1 MHVAG
6 DPTVST
12 GEIARLGGVGRA
24 AVSNWR
30 RRHDD
35 FPDPVAGT
43 ASSPRFALSEIEAW
57 MRRNGRTYRLSPAD
71 LAWQRLRPA
80 GNDLHLAARLA
91 AAGEH
96 LLAGDPVAVALLPA
110 RTGHADVEIEPDPEL
125 RRVLD
130 ELAGAIG
137 PAAAFEE
144 LCTRLRGVLRLRSE
158 PSEETASAM
167 ARIALPGP
175 GTLLDPACGTG
186 TLLLTAAPERAWGCC
201 ADPDLAR
208 IAGARLL
215 LTGIDG
221 HIDAADAV
229 RAGPPERLADGVVC
243 DPPADRSHGDAELA
257 ADRRFGYGLPPRT
270 EPELAWVQHSL
281 AAVVPGGTVVVRM
294 PAAAAD
300 RRAGRR
306 IRANL
311 LRAGALRAVLTVP
324 DGDLW
329 VLVRP
334 LPEAQGASTVPSTM
348 LVARGAADEMPEM
361 WTAFR
366 TGRELPADARAV
378 PVVELLDDV
387 VDLAP
392 DRTLPRA
399 HGADPAATYVAL
411 HSRVPAPAEAP
422 RLAALGERRDLP
434 TATVAELSRTGALRA
449 RPAAAGTV
457 LGAGDVAVLTVADLA
472 TGAHPTGRTTPGRT
486 LVRVRP
492 GDVVASAMGRVR
504 VATVR
509 AVLGPGLV
517 AYRVDPDRLDAEFLA
532 GVLRCAPAPTGST
545 RHGQRAR
552 VPLLPLA
559 EQRRYGVAFRELQ
572 AAADAARAAAE
583 RAEELQR
590 IGGDGLVEGW
600 LAPE

>member
-1 MHVAG
+1 MVAE
-6 DPTVST
+6 PTLST

-35 FPDPVAGT
+35 FPEPVAGT
-43 ASSPRFALSEIEAW
+43 ASSPRFALTDVEAW
-57 MRRNGRTYRLSPAD
+57 MRRNGRSYRLSPVD
-71 LAWQRLRPA
+71 LAWQRLRPS
-80 GNDLHLAARLA
+80 GDDLHLAGRVA

-96 LLAGDPVAVALLPA
+96 LLATVDPAAAARLPA
-110 RTGHADVEIEPDPEL
+110 AGSPPDPEL

-130 ELAGAIG
+130 ELAAAVG
-137 PAAAFEE
+137 PAAALDE
-144 LCTRLRGVLRLRSE
+144 LCALLRSALRTRPD
-158 PSEETASAM
+158 PSEETALAM
-167 ARIALPGP
+167 AGIALPGH

-186 TLLLTAAPERAWGCC
+186 ALLLAAAPRRAHGCC
-201 ADPDLAR
+201 ADPDQAR
-208 IAGARLL
+208 IAAARLL

-221 HIDAADAV
+221 HVRNIDAM
-229 RAGPPERLADGVVC
+229 RAGPGEQLADGVVC
-243 DPPADRSHGDAELA
+243 DPPAERGHSHGDLA
-257 ADRRFGYGLPPRT
+257 GDRRFGYGLPPRT
-270 EPELAWVQHSL
+270 EPELAWVQHAL
-281 AAVVPGGTVVVRM
+281 AAVVPGGTVVLRM
-294 PAAAAD
+294 PATAAD

-329 VLVRP
+329 VLRRP
-334 LPEAQGASTVPSTM
+334 PAGTPAGSMVLMG
-348 LVARGAADEMPEM
+348 RGAAQDVVAQ

-366 TGRELPADARAV
+366 AARPLPANAVAV
-378 PVVELLDDV
+378 PVVVVLDDA
-387 VDLAP
+387 VDVGP
-392 DRTLPRA
+392 GRWLPRT
-399 HGADPAATYVAL
+399 HGPDPAVAYRAL
-411 HSRVPAPAEAP
+411 HARPPAPAEAP
-422 RLAALGERRDLP
+422 ALVALGERQDLP
-434 TATVAELSRTGALRA
+434 TVSVAELSRAGALRA
-449 RPAAAGTV
+449 RPAATGLV
-457 LGAGDVAVLTVADLA
+457 LGAGEVPVLTVADLA
-472 TGAHPTGRTTPGRT
+472 TGTVPTGRTTTART
-486 LVRVRP
+486 QARAQP

-517 AYRVDPDRLDAEFLA
+517 AYRVDPARLDAEFLA
-532 GVLRCAPAPTGST
+532 GVLRCAPARSGSSST

-552 VPLLPLA
+552 VPLMPLD
-559 EQRRYGVAFRELQ
+559 EQRRYGAALRELQ

-590 IGGDGLVEGW
+590 IGGAGLVEGW

>member
-1 MHVAG
+1 VHVAG

-43 ASSPRFALSEIEAW
+43 PSSPRFALSEIEAW

-80 GNDLHLAARLA
+80 GDDLRLAARLA

-110 RTGHADVEIEPDPEL
+110 RTGHADAEVEPGPEL

-130 ELAGAIG
+130 ELADAIG

-144 LCTRLRGVLRLRSE
+144 LCARLRGVLRSRSE
-158 PSEETASAM
+158 PSEETAAAM

-175 GTLLDPACGTG
+175 GTLLDPACGVG
-186 TLLLTAAPERAWGCC
+186 TLLLTAAPQRAWGCC

-208 IAGARLL
+208 IAAARLL

-221 HIDAADAV
+221 RVDAVDAV
-229 RAGPPERLADGVVC
+229 RAGPPDRLADGVVC

-257 ADRRFGYGLPPRT
+257 ADGRFGYGLPPRT
-270 EPELAWVQHSL
+270 EPELAWVQHGL

-294 PAAAAD
+294 PAAAAV

-334 LPEAQGASTVPSTM
+334 RPGAVAPSTM
-348 LVARGAADEMPEM
+348 LVARGTAEEIAEV
-361 WTAFR
+361 WTAFG
-366 TGRELPADARAV
+366 TGRELPADAHAV

-392 DRTLPRA
+392 DRRLPRA

-411 HSRVPAPAEAP
+411 HARVPVPAEAP

-449 RPAAAGTV
+449 RAAAAGTT
-457 LGAGDVAVLTVADLA
+457 LGVGDVAVLTVADLA

-504 VATVR
+504 VASVR

-517 AYRVDPDRLDAEFLA
+517 AYRVDPERFDAEFLA

-590 IGGDGLVEGW
+590 IGGVGLVEGW